1 LATSLESTLEEFKND
16 GQLLAG
22 DTGNIGMEAGDPF
35 GADSA
40 SPTSSND
47 EMDFWVRLFM
57 QASDLSQI

>member
-47 EMDFWVRLFM
+47 EMDFWVN
-57 QASDLSQI
+57 